1 MTPDSQAKNAKRSSK
16 LVRILSGGF
25 GRLKIG
31 QKDRA
36 QAPSAIGTASV
47 SESGSGHDAAGVT
60 SGQANTAGGST
71 APIGPEAGEVALF
84 QGEATAVAERSKLE
98 ALPDKVLVRI
108 ANLVKTDMQPDG
120 WYSTAG
126 SKEEDVYQRMAQ
138 NSLVAFMCTSKV
150 CLQLGYG

>member
-1 MTPDSQAKNAKRSSK
+1 MPPDTQAKNAKRSSK
-16 LVRILSGGF
+16 LIRILSGGF

-36 QAPSAIGTASV
+36 QAPSAIGTAHVGGSS
-47 SESGSGHDAAGVT
+47 SEHDAGGTA
-60 SGQANTAGGST
+60 SGQANTAGGRT
-71 APIGPEAGEVALF
+71 APTGSGGSEVALF
-84 QGEATAVAERSKLE
+84 QGEATAVAELSKLE

-108 ANLVKTDMQPDG
+108 ANMVKTDMQPDG

-126 SKEEDVYQRMAQ
+126 YKEEDVYQRMAQ

>member
-1 MTPDSQAKNAKRSSK
+1 
-16 LVRILSGGF
+16 
-25 GRLKIG
+25 
-31 QKDRA
+31 
-36 QAPSAIGTASV
+36 
-47 SESGSGHDAAGVT
+47 
-60 SGQANTAGGST
+60 
-71 APIGPEAGEVALF
+71 
-84 QGEATAVAERSKLE
+84 VAERSKLE